1 MNDRVSTYPGRVRL
15 TPVEGQT
22 DVFDMTRADSPT
34 QEGTALNKANLL
46 SDTTASAIN
55 TLTGSTPSTPN
66 SALYAITN
74 KISAVITSLLSNA
87 TATAIQ
93 TLTGTKPTTADGAF
107 SALTGELS
115 STEGRFA
122 KIEMGSYVGTGTFT
136 TESDGSN
143 LYAFSRECS
152 ITCSFAP
159 KVIWLTSYIYNGAA
173 YQPSCPSPNFT
184 GYTPFMFQSLLST
197 DYVGYTGSGVRTF
210 AVGSVGSPSMVYYGK
225 KSADGKTFY
234 WYTKRYTDSATNDA
248 QTRWAAFDNANTT
261 YNWIAIG

>member
-66 SALYAITN
+66 SALYAIAN
-74 KISAVITSLLSNA
+74 KLSAVITSLLSNA

-115 STEGRFA
+115 TTEGRFA
-122 KIEMGSYVGTGTFT
+122 KIEAGSYAGTGTFT
-136 TESDGSN
+136 TEYVGSD
-143 LYAFSRECS
+143 LYAKSRECS
-152 ITCSFAP
+152 ITCSFVP
-159 KVIWLTSYIYNGAA
+159 KVIWMYAEATAQNILVPEFPGSNTRD
-173 YQPSCPSPNFT
+173 QV
-184 GYTPFMFQSLLST
+184 PFMFPSFLST
-197 DYVGYTGSGVRTF
+197 EYK
-210 AVGSVGSPSMVYYGK
+210 GSVSFKRGNTTEYNNTPTYYYGK

-234 WYTKRYTDSATNDA
+234 WYSKRYTENNLSDA
-248 QTRWAAFDNANTT
+248 GTPYYAFDASNTT
-261 YNWIAIG
+261 YYWIAIG

>member
-66 SALYAITN
+66 SALYALTN
-74 KISAVITSLLSNA
+74 KISAVITSLLTNT

-115 STEGRFA
+115 SVEGVLVHIA
-122 KIEMGSYVGTGTFT
+122 DGTYTGTGTYGSSNATVLNFSFVPQFVVVAPT
-136 TESDGSN
+136 DAGYSSMNRIVALRGNTKVRNSTGDDSGDNYRLPLTWSGNALSWYSSDAWSQLNQQGTV
-143 LYAFSRECS
+143 YH
-152 ITCSFAP
+152 
-159 KVIWLTSYIYNGAA
+159 Y
-173 YQPSCPSPNFT
+173 
-184 GYTPFMFQSLLST
+184 
-197 DYVGYTGSGVRTF
+197 F
-210 AVGSVGSPSMVYYGK
+210 AVG
-225 KSADGKTFY
+225 
-234 WYTKRYTDSATNDA
+234 
-248 QTRWAAFDNANTT
+248 
-261 YNWIAIG
+261 

>member
-107 SALTGELS
+107 SALTGKLS
-115 STEGRFA
+115 SVNSLSA
-122 KIEMGSYVGTGTFT
+122 KTEMGSYVGTGTFHA
-136 TESDGSN
+136 EYENSYW
-143 LYAFSRECS
+143 YAYSRECS

-159 KVIWLTSYIYNGAA
+159 KVIWIYAQGANA
-173 YQPSCPSPNFT
+173 PTFFELPGSNTRDQA
-184 GYTPFMFQSLLST
+184 PFMFQPFLST
-197 DYVGYTGSGVRTF
+197 EYKGGVGFKNGNTAEYNNIPTY
-210 AVGSVGSPSMVYYGK
+210 YYGK

-234 WYTKRYTDSATNDA
+234 WYAKRHTENNLNNASTPYY
-248 QTRWAAFDNANTT
+248 AFDNQGTT
-261 YNWIAIG
+261 YSWIAIG